1 MSAARKGLRMMSA
14 DQLTPA
20 ERGPEARARLLEALY
35 DEAGGSLTATL
46 NIRDVA
52 RSIGM
57 DQATA
62 SDASLHL
69 QRTGRLENMSMGG
82 TGSLSVRAI
91 EEVERRRAARR
102 QRSRSEAPATEAVL
116 IITHAERAAVEAAV
130 SELDRAEVAD
140 SLVGEDFA
148 EYDAERATVAA
159 QLRSS
164 RPKRPIL
171 RTALG
176 RLVDFATQIGD
187 GYVAARLSGLL

>member
-1 MSAARKGLRMMSA
+1 MMSA